1 MDSSPVSRRVAS
13 KELGLYFASPAAWL
27 FLAGFAT
34 VCLFIFFWA
43 ESFFARNIADV
54 RPLFEWMP
62 VLLIFL
68 CSALTMR
75 LWSEERR
82 SGTLEHVLVQ
92 PSALWRFVL
101 GKFRACMV
109 LLVLALVTTLPLP
122 ITVGLIAELDWG
134 PVLAGYLATL
144 LLGSA
149 YLAIGLYVSAGT
161 DSPVVSLI
169 ASTSLC
175 GLLYVVGSP
184 IFTEF
189 FPGSTAE
196 LLRQLGTGSRF
207 DNITRGVID
216 ARDLFYYFSLTLA
229 FLVLNVYALEREGWT
244 RFASTPRQRYWRVGV
259 FLVLANLLLANTWMA
274 RMPELRVDVTAGS
287 LHSISQPSREMLSQL
302 REPLLIRGYFSART
316 HPLLAPLEPQLRDLI
331 KEYEIA
337 GDGKVKVEFVDPAQH
352 PEIEREAN
360 KRYGIR
366 AAPFQV
372 ADRYQ
377 SALVSAY
384 FNVLVQY
391 GSEYE
396 VLSFADLI
404 EVRTSTSG
412 QTEVLLRNPE
422 YDITRAIRDVMY
434 NYRAGGD
441 LFAGIEKPVEFIGY
455 VSNEAQLPPLL
466 NAYRQSMLAQLETA
480 QAASDGKFS
489 FRFLEPEAGS
499 GELARQINDE
509 WGFAPMAT
517 ALDEEQEFY
526 FYLTLAD
533 QHQVVQLPTGEFD
546 PTSFRQSL
554 DSGLKRF
561 ARGFTKTVSLSVP
574 KVNEQMAK
582 YGLGGPGF
590 ANLERAITRD
600 YSIIKED
607 LSDGSVDPEADILA
621 VVAPHQ
627 LNEQAVFAI
636 DQFLMR
642 GGTVILATSPYSV
655 QREQGVL
662 RRVDWSS
669 GLESWLSHNGIDI
682 GNSLVLDERNAMF
695 PAPVRRE
702 SGDYEFHDV
711 RMVNYPYFLNIR
723 RSGIAKHALTGGL
736 PQVTLAWVS
745 PLEVQRRDN
754 RRVSELL
761 WSSPRAW
768 LSDSIDITPR
778 ADSSGQNIP
787 FRPDDGA
794 TRQRRNL
801 GAILQGR
808 FDSPFDSP
816 PVRGGTTGFDS
827 GVSSLI
833 KHSPESSRILV
844 FPSNDF
850 LSDQVLASLVH
861 ATGTQYLGP
870 MELFSN
876 ALDWAL
882 QEEQLL
888 DIRSRAHF
896 NRTLPPMEQQ
906 ARVLLEL
913 FNYGTALLW
922 VLLLA
927 LWRWLLQHRRRK
939 LFARELG
946 L

>member
-1 MDSSPVSRRVAS
+1 VDSSAVARRVAR
-13 KELGLYFASPAAWL
+13 KELELYFASPAAWL
-27 FLAGFAT
+27 FLAGFAA

-43 ESFFARNIADV
+43 ESFFARNIADT

-101 GKFRACMV
+101 GKFRACLL
-109 LLVLALVTTLPLP
+109 LLVLALATTLPLP
-122 ITVGLIAELDWG
+122 ITIHLMAELDWG
-134 PVLAGYLATL
+134 PVLAGYAATL

-149 YLAIGLYVSAGT
+149 YLAIGLYVSART

-169 ASTSLC
+169 GSTMLC
-175 GLLYVVGSP
+175 GLLYMVGSP
-184 IFTEF
+184 VFTEF
-189 FPGSTAE
+189 FPGDTADIM
-196 LLRQLGTGSRF
+196 RQFGTGARF
-207 DNITRGVID
+207 DSITRGVID
-216 ARDLFYYFSLTLA
+216 ARDLLYYLSLTVG
-229 FLVLNVYALEREGWT
+229 FLVLNVYALEREGWA
-244 RFASTPRQRYWRVGV
+244 RFASSPRQRYWRTGTA
-259 FLVLANLLLANTWMA
+259 LVLANLLLANIWIA
-274 RMPELRVDVTAGS
+274 RAPMLRADVTEGN
-287 LHSISQPSREMLSQL
+287 LHSISQPSRAMVSQL

-316 HPLLAPLEPQLRDLI
+316 HPLLAPLEPQLKDLI
-331 KEYEIA
+331 REYEVA
-337 GDGKVKVEFVDPAQH
+337 GGGQVKVEFVDPALH
-352 PEIEREAN
+352 PELEREAN
-360 KRYGIR
+360 ERYGIL

-391 GSEYE
+391 GTEYE
-396 VLSFADLI
+396 TLSFADLI
-404 EVRTSTSG
+404 EVRTAASG
-412 QTEVLLRNPE
+412 KTEVLLRNPE

-455 VSNEAQLPPLL
+455 VSDDERLPPLL
-466 NAYRQSMLAQLETA
+466 RAYRQSIAAQLETA

-489 FRFLEPEAGS
+489 FRFLKPEAGA
-499 GELARQINDE
+499 GELARQIGNE
-509 WGFAPMAT
+509 WGFAPMT
-517 ALDEEQEFY
+517 SALDEEQEFY

-533 QHQVVQLPTGEFD
+533 QHQVVQLPTEEFD
-546 PTSFRQSL
+546 PTRFRQSL

-561 ARGFTKTVSLSVP
+561 ARGFTKTVALSVP
-574 KVNEQMAK
+574 PVNEQLAQ
-582 YGLGGPGF
+582 YGLGGPRF

-600 YSIIKED
+600 YSIIMED

-627 LNEQAVFAI
+627 LDQHAVFAI

-642 GGTVILATSPYSV
+642 GGTVVLATSPYSV
-655 QREQGVL
+655 QREQGSL
-662 RRVDWSS
+662 RRVEWSS
-669 GLESWLSHNGIDI
+669 GLEPWLAHNGIDI
-682 GNSLVLDERNAMF
+682 GNALVLDERNAMF
-695 PAPVRRE
+695 PAPVKRE
-702 SGDYEFHDV
+702 SGDYEFRDV
-711 RMVNYPYFLNIR
+711 KMLSYPYFIDVR
-723 RSGIAKHALTGGL
+723 RSGIAAHALTGSL
-736 PQVTLAWVS
+736 PQITLAWAS
-745 PLEVQRRDN
+745 PLAVERRGN

-761 WSSPRAW
+761 WSSPRSW
-768 LSDSIDITPR
+768 LSKSPDITPIIDAEGR
-778 ADSSGQNIP
+778 SIP
-787 FRPDDGA
+787 FRPAEGV
-794 TRQRRNL
+794 TRQPHNL

-808 FDSPFDSP
+808 FDSLFDSP
-816 PVRGGTTGFDS
+816 PSRRQGVDQHNSVTG
-827 GVSSLI
+827 LI
-833 KHSPESSRILV
+833 KRSPESSRILV
-844 FPSNDF
+844 FSSNDL
-850 LSDQVLASLVH
+850 LSDQVLASLVK

-870 MELFSN
+870 LELFSN
-876 ALDWAL
+876 TLDWAL

-906 ARVLLEL
+906 ARVVLEL
-913 FNYGTALLW
+913 FNYGAAILW
-922 VLLLA
+922 LVLLA
-927 LWRWLLQHRRRK
+927 LWRWLLGRSRRRRY
-939 LFARELG
+939 ARELG